1 MPAVVLERHAEVA
14 LVRLNRPER
23 LNAVNRDLRREL
35 PEVLARANAD
45 PQVRAVVIAG
55 AGERA
60 FCAGQDLE
68 EGARLGVED
77 AERWAEEL
85 HAMHAAV
92 RALDKPSVA
101 AIVGAAAGAGFQIA
115 LHCDLRVAH
124 PEARIGQPEVRTG
137 VGSILGT
144 SFMMWHLP
152 FGLNAELSLMGE
164 LISGERAERIG
175 LVNRLVPRGQVL
187 GAALGLARELATR
200 PPNAIRLTKQRMR
213 ELTQAAFDDILVAAR
228 EYQRRAFESGEPQ
241 RLMPELLAELEKR
254 SKT

>member
-1 MPAVVLERHAEVA
+1 MPAVLVERHAEIA

-23 LNAVNRDLRREL
+23 LNAVNRELRREL
-35 PEVLARANAD
+35 PEALARVNAD
-45 PQVRAVVIAG
+45 PQVRSVVIAG
-55 AGERA
+55 AGDRA

-68 EGARLGVED
+68 EGARLGVGD

-85 HAMHAAV
+85 YAMQAAV

-124 PEARIGQPEVRTG
+124 PEARIGQPEVKTG

-144 SFMMWHLP
+144 SAMMWHLP

-175 LVNRLVPRGQVL
+175 LVNRLVPREQVL
-187 GAALGLARELATR
+187 QEALALARELAAR
-200 PPNAIRLTKQRMR
+200 PPNAIRLTKERMR
-213 ELTQAAFDDILVAAR
+213 EMTQAAFDDILVAGR
-228 EYQRRAFESGEPQ
+228 NYQRRAFESGEPQ
-241 RLMPELLAELEKR
+241 RLMPELLAALKKG
-254 SKT
+254 SKK